1 MKAIPRGRK
10 RKFTEYDELLQSLP
24 KVMTKRPKYVNGIG
38 VFRGA
43 KGDTAWIKI
52 SVPNGAVHN
61 GKSYIKGSAIEI
73 KVGHL
78 SSWSWQQLEDKH
90 RDLQGRADRGE
101 PLEDQPSIFF
111 KDWAADWLE
120 RSKSRVKDYES
131 LRIHLH
137 KHIIPSIG
145 NKMLETIGV
154 ADINKWQSMQLKTL
168 EPGTV
173 KRQFN
178 TFRACLNDAVR
189 SGHIDK
195 NPCNGSDKIRGIKAR
210 QRFLDAEEII
220 RLLGAAEKEAD
231 WLYDLILWQ
240 LHSGM
245 RKSETLGL
253 TWQGI
258 RELPN
263 GNIIAELNDT
273 KSGFGRQ
280 VTCTK
285 TMKDIISRQKNRRKD
300 ADERFFPYAAIT
312 IRRKW
317 QKVRDLSGLSDVV
330 LHDLRRTH
338 ATHAMTAGVDPR
350 TLAGRIGHTDL
361 TMLQK
366 HYAALVGS
374 AADSAAEKIEASL
387 KIEK

>member
-10 RKFTEYDELLQSLP
+10 RKFSEYEELLQSLP

-52 SVPNGAVHN
+52 SLPNGAAHN
-61 GKSYIKGSAIEI
+61 GKSYAKGSSLEI
-73 KVGHL
+73 KVGYL

-90 RDLQGRADRGE
+90 RELQGKADRGE
-101 PLEDQPSIFF
+101 PLEDQVSILF
-111 KDWAADWLE
+111 KDWADDWLRNAE
-120 RSKSRVKDYES
+120 GRLKSFPTVYIHVKNQLSPRFGRMKLEDVSVSK
-131 LRIHLH
+131 
-137 KHIIPSIG
+137 
-145 NKMLETIGV
+145 
-154 ADINKWQSMQLKTL
+154 INDWITDRLKTAA
-168 EPGTV
+168 PATA
-173 KRQFN
+173 KRELA
-178 TFRACLNDAVR
+178 TLGVMLNDAVK
-189 SGHIDK
+189 SELLSS
-195 NPCNGSDKIRGIKAR
+195 NPVRKANVIKGIKAR
-210 QRFLDAEEII
+210 QRFLDTEEMI
-220 RLLGAAEKEAD
+220 RLLDKAEKEAD

-253 TWQGI
+253 TWQDI

-273 KSGFGRQ
+273 KSGIGRQ

-285 TMKDIISRQKNRRKD
+285 TMKDIISRQRTRRK
-300 ADERFFPYAAIT
+300 ADDDRFFPYASIT

-317 QKVRDLSGLSDVV
+317 QKVRQLADLSDVV

-374 AADSAAEKIEASL
+374 AADEAAEKIEASL
-387 KIEK
+387 KIVE